1 MTTLLADLIDAD
13 NRGKRPPSFFFRT
26 PSRTID
32 ADQPPFLQGPLA
44 QEALRVI
51 RQLREA
57 GFVAYLAGGCVR
69 DALLEKKPKDY
80 DVATDATPESVR
92 DVFGKRQTLAFGA
105 SFGVIGVLP
114 PKRNSFADEAARHQ
128 RALSVEPTE
137 VATFRS
143 DGFYSDGRRPD
154 SVHYGD
160 AKNDALR
167 RDFTIN
173 GLFYDPHEGKV
184 IDYVGGQQDLQRG
197 VLRTIGDPLQRFGED
212 KLRMLRAVRFA
223 TTLGFEIES
232 QTKAAILDHAQDISV
247 VSSERI
253 GAEMRRILVS
263 PHASEGIR
271 HLIES
276 RLYSVVLPEVVGSKQ
291 QSIDPLSPEARVE
304 ARTLVERFARMI
316 ERPQARRFPIALA
329 MLVSTNDRPAVALKA
344 IAKRWR
350 LSNEEV
356 RQAQAALKHQGTIQR
371 SDQLPWS
378 QVQPILVDRDAE
390 AIVSV
395 AEAIASADSLSLTGI
410 QLSRERLAWPPERL
424 DPPPLVTG
432 ADLAELGIQPGPAYR
447 EILQAIRD
455 RQLNGKL
462 GSRDEA
468 IAMIRDSSEC
478 D

>member
-1 MTTLLADLIDAD
+1 MTTLLADWIDVD
-13 NRGKRPPSFFFRT
+13 NRGNRLISYFRT

-32 ADQPPFLQGPLA
+32 ADQPPFLQSPLA
-44 QEALRVI
+44 QEALRII

-69 DALLEKKPKDY
+69 DALLGKKPKDY

-114 PKRNSFADEAARHQ
+114 PKRDGVAGEADPLHRDT
-128 RALSVEPTE
+128 LSVEPTE

-160 AKNDALR
+160 ALHDAQR

-173 GLFYDPHEGKV
+173 GLFYDPHEACV
-184 IDYVGGQQDLQRG
+184 IDYVGGQKDLEQG

-232 QTKAAILDHAQDISV
+232 QTKAAILGHAQDISV
-247 VSSERI
+247 VSGERI

-263 PHASEGIR
+263 PHAAEGIR

-276 RLYSVVLPEVVGSKQ
+276 RLSTVVLPEVGGKAEQVP
-291 QSIDPLSPEARVE
+291 DPRSEEPGAAVQALE
-304 ARTLVERFARMI
+304 TRFARMI
-316 ERPQARRFPIALA
+316 ETPHARRFPIALA
-329 MLVSTNDRPAVALKA
+329 LLVSTTERPIASLKA
-344 IAKRWR
+344 IARRWR

-356 RQAQAALKHQGTIQR
+356 RQANAALKYQSTIQS

-390 AIVSV
+390 VIVSV
-395 AEAIASADSLSLTGI
+395 AEAIASADGLPLAGI
-410 QLSRERLAWPPERL
+410 QHSRERLHWPPEKL

-447 EILQAIRD
+447 EILQQTRD
-455 RQLNGKL
+455 QQLNGEL
-462 GSRDEA
+462 SSRAEA
-468 IAMIRDSSEC
+468 IEAIRGSC
-478 D
+478 